1 MRRLLS
7 KLTGITYLEQSLPE
21 FRLPRVKDLKEL
33 GTGCV
38 AFSTFSNTLS
48 STFIKGGIDK
58 CRDALICLD
67 PFLVPASKDGIA
79 YVGKLLAF
87 QTCEP

>member
-7 KLTGITYLEQSLPE
+7 KLTSLTYLEQSLPE

-33 GTGCV
+33 GTGCI
-38 AFSTFSNTLS
+38 AFSTFRNTLS
-48 STFIKGGIDK
+48 STFFKGGVNK
-58 CRDALICLD
+58 CWDALIRLD
-67 PFLVPASKDGIA
+67 PLLVSASKDGIA
-79 YVGKLLAF
+79 YVSKLLSF